1 MIRLTRPIKNYNTNL
16 TARVDRKFRDRDK
29 IDARAAES
37 NVTYKHL
44 PRTSAINH
52 ITNYSIQRY
61 TEEKARRYRC
71 ALLSRQNFCYFG
83 KTEEIDPVGFY
94 TTQALDKLLSDNE
107 SLQREL
113 VENSDFEK
121 YLNQKVMESMNSF
134 GKIDSV
140 YEQME
145 PGYDLRNNFERENGD
160 FILEKFRDKLYGLML

>member
-1 MIRLTRPIKNYNTNL
+1 M
-16 TARVDRKFRDRDK
+16 
-29 IDARAAES
+29 
-37 NVTYKHL
+37 
-44 PRTSAINH
+44 
-52 ITNYSIQRY
+52 
-61 TEEKARRYRC
+61 
-71 ALLSRQNFCYFG
+71 
-83 KTEEIDPVGFY
+83 
-94 TTQALDKLLSDNE
+94 SDNE